1 LVAGSIPAEPR
12 TTDVLSEDFS
22 IREMLE
28 ALIGPE
34 GKRKLRLR
42 HKTNDEL
49 FALYDSQLV
58 LEHRSPV
65 ALAEARRF
73 LGHYRALL
81 GQYPPTPEL
90 AASFCIAAPGPKT
103 RLEQVLS
110 QLQRIITLNTWLHL
124 KPCCNRLVP
133 PPMKGTKR

>member
-1 LVAGSIPAEPR
+1 MVERSAHNRLVAGSIPAEPR
-12 TTDVLSEDFS
+12 TTDVLSEDFG

-28 ALIGPE
+28 VLMGPE
-34 GKRKLRLR
+34 GRRKLRLR

-58 LEHRSPV
+58 LKHRSAD

-73 LGHYRALL
+73 LGHYRAFL

-90 AASFCIAAPGPKT
+90 AASFLAKFSGRKP
-103 RLEQVLS
+103 RVRMHLS
-110 QLQRIITLNTWLHL
+110 DSHAIMASYLRSD
-124 KPCCNRLVP
+124 
-133 PPMKGTKR
+133 